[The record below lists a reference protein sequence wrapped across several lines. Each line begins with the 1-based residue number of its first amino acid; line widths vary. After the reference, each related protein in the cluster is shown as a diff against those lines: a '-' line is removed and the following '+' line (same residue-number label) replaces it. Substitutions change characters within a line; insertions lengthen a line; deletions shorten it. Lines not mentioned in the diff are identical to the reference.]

1 MTGGRKL
8 LELTKGNTAP
18 YRFKLEK
25 LNDAGEWAVPDFAG
39 ATVQVV
45 TRTAAGLVVVN
56 VGGSFESVGLGVV
69 AFELGA
75 IALERVDNRTRAST
89 RFDVTYANGK
99 TETFP
104 KGAGRLATIIVDA

>member
-8 LELTKGNTAP
+8 LELTKGDTAP

-25 LNDAGEWAVPDFAG
+25 LNDAGEWVVPAFAG
-39 ATVQVV
+39 STVQVV
-45 TRTAAGLVVVN
+45 VTTAAGLVVVN
-56 VGGSFESVGLGVV
+56 TGATWESVGLGVV

-75 IALERVDNRTRAST
+75 HVLDQVENRTRGRT
-89 RFDVTYANGK
+89 RFLVTNAQGK

-104 KGAGRLATIIVDA
+104 KGVERLATIIVDA